1 MNLYYKAA
9 CCNQDCAIQA
19 NGNIYMYTCIVYNVL
34 IGLFMDFWLQDIA
47 LTILYYT
54 MLDYIYIH
62 VLHVG
67 LIHYTV
73 PVIALQYQ
81 TLPA

>member
-47 LTILYYT
+47 LTVLYYT
-54 MLDYIYIH
+54 C
-62 VLHVG
+62 
-67 LIHYTV
+67 
-73 PVIALQYQ
+73 
-81 TLPA
+81 